1 MFPDVNQ
8 SLAGALPTRS
18 LAVVYRPIG
27 DLRPDPRN
35 ARTHPKRQIEQL
47 CASLRQFG
55 FTNPVLVDEEAFLIA
70 GHGRL
75 RAAKELGLPEVPCIT
90 IAGLSEA
97 EKKAGLQQ
105 PLTSFR
111 QVLTSPKTELK
122 LHPGEDIKIPVHI
135 QNPGTETWVSA
146 GQFPVAVS
154 YKWFRDG
161 QMLVIE
167 GERTALPSA
176 IGPNQAADVDV
187 RVIAPPDPGKYGLRL
202 TLVQEA
208 VAWFM
213 LKSNTFLELPVTVQ

>member
-1 MFPDVNQ
+1 MNN
-8 SLAGALPTRS
+8 LAELLKRS
-18 LAVVYRPIG
+18 AYRNVVLALAVS
-27 DLRPDPRN
+27 
-35 ARTHPKRQIEQL
+35 L
-47 CASLRQFG
+47 CCVGTACHEGATPQ
-55 FTNPVLVDEEAFLIA
+55 
-70 GHGRL
+70 
-75 RAAKELGLPEVPCIT
+75 
-90 IAGLSEA
+90 SEA